1 MLQKMVKRTLIITTL
16 FLSCSAMALVC
27 ISSYKS
33 KNKGLKSEAPVSIPA
48 PILKSYPKNFFV
60 WPIKGTIDLAGNF
73 GELRTNHFHSGV
85 DIRTGEG
92 KTGIPVYA
100 AGDGYIGRIN
110 ISAKG
115 YGKSLYIIH
124 PNGYTSVYGHLMSFA
139 PTIGNY
145 IEKEHYKRKAFEIET
160 QPETNLIPV
169 KKGDLIA
176 YSGNTGGSAGPHLHF
191 EIRENETGDA
201 LNPLLFGLKLN
212 DNVKPQINSIT
223 VYALDNT
230 KRLET
235 GTYRFSQYG
244 RLGGSIS
251 NAQLNL
257 AHGSYAFGASWVDH
271 LRKGGFN
278 MGIQYA
284 KLFVN
289 GQLVFEQKIEQI
301 PFADWRL
308 INCHLDHPVLE
319 EKDLKIIKLFVD
331 DGNTLNFYP
340 TAINHG
346 RVNIEDKKIYNIKL
360 VIRDFPGHKDSINFT
375 VKGNK
380 TADANF
386 PPERLFFKENPLY
399 QKQLFYPNIQ
409 NEMELKAGNATVK
422 IKIPKSVLYDTVMF
436 RIGSNGKQINGNSVW
451 DIMSSSIPVN
461 DSFSIALKPEFPI
474 SNPEKYV
481 IIRLTRGGTKKP
493 EGGIWEDG
501 YIKTKAKMLGQF
513 YYDVDETAPV
523 ISGVKVKGRNF
534 SGKVKDDL
542 SGIKEIITT
551 IDDEW
556 ILTDY
561 EPKTDFIS
569 GKIPNFITTGKHG
582 FKIKVTDTRGN
593 SNEYSQTISL

>member
-1 MLQKMVKRTLIITTL
+1 MVKRTLIITTL

-27 ISSYKS
+27 ISRYKS
-33 KNKGLKSEAPVSIPA
+33 KNADYKNVREVVKPL
-48 PILKSYPKNFFV
+48 PIIKSYPKNFFA

-115 YGKSLYIIH
+115 YGKAIYIIH

-139 PTIGNY
+139 PAITNY
-145 IEKEHYKRKAFEIET
+145 IETEHYKRKAFEIET
-160 QPETNLIPV
+160 QPESNLIPV

-191 EIRENETGDA
+191 EIRDSETGDA
-201 LNPLLFGLKLN
+201 LNPLLFGLYLN
-212 DNVKPQINSIT
+212 DNIKPQINSIT

-244 RLGGSIS
+244 RLGVSIS
-251 NAQLNL
+251 NPLLNL
-257 AHGSYAFGASWVDH
+257 SPGTYAFGASWVDH

-308 INCHLDHPVLE
+308 INCYLDHSVLE
-319 EKDLKIIKLFVD
+319 EKDLKIVKLFVD
-331 DGNTLNFYP
+331 DGNTLKIYP
-340 TAINHG
+340 TAINQG
-346 RVNIEDKKIYNIKL
+346 RVIVEDGKHYTIKL
-360 VIRDFPGHKDSINFT
+360 IIRDFPGHKDSVNFT
-375 VKGNK
+375 VNGNK
-380 TADANF
+380 TEDANIL
-386 PPERLFFKENPLY
+386 PERIFIKENPLF
-399 QKQLFYPNIQ
+399 QKQLFYPDLQ
-409 NEMELKAGNATVK
+409 NKMEWMAEDAMVK
-422 IKIPKSVLYDTVMF
+422 IEIPKGGLYDTIMF
-436 RIGSNGKQINGNSVW
+436 RLGPSGKQINGKPVW
-451 DIMSSSIPVN
+451 DIMSSNIPVN
-461 DSFSIALKPEFPI
+461 DSFSIAFKPEFLI
-474 SNPEKYV
+474 SNPEKYL
-481 IIRLTRGGTKKP
+481 IIRLTRGGAKKP

-501 YIKTKAKMLGQF
+501 YLKTKAKMLGQF
-513 YYDVDETAPV
+513 YYDIDETAPV
-523 ISGVKVKGRNF
+523 ISGVKVNGRNF
-534 SGKVKDDL
+534 SGKAKDDL
-542 SGIKEIITT
+542 SGIKEITTT
-551 IDDEW
+551 IDNEW

-561 EPKTDFIS
+561 EPKSDLIS
-569 GKIPNFITTGKHG
+569 GKIPDFITTGKHN

-593 SNEYSQTISL
+593 SKEFVQTIIL